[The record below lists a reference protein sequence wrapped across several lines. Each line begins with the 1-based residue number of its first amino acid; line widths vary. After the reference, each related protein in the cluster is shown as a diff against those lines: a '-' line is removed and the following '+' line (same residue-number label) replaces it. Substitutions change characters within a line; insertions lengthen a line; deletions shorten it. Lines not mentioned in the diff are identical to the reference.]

1 MESNEK
7 EVLRSGLCEKQA
19 FQKVFQTHAR
29 KLRNFIFA
37 KSGNLQ
43 LAEDLTQEAFLRLW
57 KKCAQIVSGKAAS
70 FLFKVAQN
78 LFLDHVR
85 HQKVVL
91 DFQHLKGSSKTAEA
105 PDFIFEMKE
114 FQAKLERTINSM
126 PEGSRV
132 VFLMNRIEKMTYQEI
147 ADCLGISKK
156 AVEKRM
162 HRALLEL
169 RKIAV
174 KV

>member
-1 MESNEK
+1 MESEK
-7 EVLRSGLCEKQA
+7 TERFGTGLCEKHA
-19 FQKVFQTHAR
+19 FQEVFHTHAQ
-29 KLRNFIFA
+29 KLRNFIYA

-43 LAEDLTQEAFLRLW
+43 LAEDLAQEAFLRLW
-57 KKCAQIVSGKAAS
+57 KKCAQVTFEKATS
-70 FLFKVAQN
+70 FLFTVAHN
-78 LFLDHVR
+78 LFLDNVR

-91 DFQHLKGSSKTAEA
+91 DFRKKQPQSRAGESPEFL
-105 PDFIFEMKE
+105 FEMKE
-114 FQAKLERTINSM
+114 FKSKLEKTINNM

-147 ADCLGISKK
+147 ADRLGISKK